1 MGHGSGGHGW
11 LYVPP
16 RYALIHK
23 KGHGKLDAPPSPAKA
38 GCGMKPIFP
47 ILTLT
52 VVAIAFAGSVSAAV
66 QTQNKLV
73 VKSNR
78 ELDVNFLLYLPKEHA
93 AQPKKKWPLIMF
105 LHGAGERGDNLDR
118 VKVHGPPKLVEQGK
132 AMEFII
138 VSPQCPRETIW
149 NDELLITLLDD
160 VVKRYHADETR
171 LYLTGL
177 SMGGYGTWSLG
188 LTHCDRFAAIAPIC
202 GGGDF
207 IKAYNAGGAKG
218 KSLRTLGIW
227 AFHGAKDTV
236 VPLAESERMV
246 TSIKKFGHP
255 GPKLTV
261 YPEARHD
268 SWTKTY
274 ANPELYKWFLQHQR
288 K

>member
-1 MGHGSGGHGW
+1 
-11 LYVPP
+11 
-16 RYALIHK
+16 
-23 KGHGKLDAPPSPAKA
+23 
-38 GCGMKPIFP
+38 MKRISP

-66 QTQNKLV
+66 QTKNKLV
-73 VKSNR
+73 VESKR
-78 ELDVNFLLYLPKEHA
+78 ELDVKFLLYLPKDHTTK
-93 AQPKKKWPLIMF
+93 PKKKWPLIMF

-118 VKVHGPPKLVEQGK
+118 VKVHGPPKLVEQDK

-149 NDELLITLLDD
+149 NDELLITLLND

-218 KSLRTLGIW
+218 KALSTLGIW

-261 YPEARHD
+261 YPEAGHD

>member
-1 MGHGSGGHGW
+1 
-11 LYVPP
+11 
-16 RYALIHK
+16 
-23 KGHGKLDAPPSPAKA
+23 
-38 GCGMKPIFP
+38 MKRIFP

-52 VVAIAFAGSVSAAV
+52 IGAIAFAGPVSAAV

-73 VKSNR
+73 VKSKR
-78 ELDVNFLLYLPKEHA
+78 ELDVKYLLYLPKGHA
-93 AQPKKKWPLIMF
+93 AKPEKRWPLILF
-105 LHGAGERGDNLDR
+105 LHGAGERGDDLNR
-118 VKVHGPPKLVEQGK
+118 VKVHGPPKLVEKGE
-132 AMEFII
+132 ALEFIV
-138 VSPQCPRETIW
+138 VSPQCPRGTVW
-149 NDELLITLLDD
+149 NDDVLITLLND
-160 VVKRYHADETR
+160 VAKRYRADETR

-218 KSLRTLGIW
+218 KALRTLGVW

-246 TSIKKFGHP
+246 ATLKKFGHP

>member
-1 MGHGSGGHGW
+1 
-11 LYVPP
+11 
-16 RYALIHK
+16 
-23 KGHGKLDAPPSPAKA
+23 
-38 GCGMKPIFP
+38 MKRIFP

-78 ELDVNFLLYLPKEHA
+78 ELDVKFLLYLPKEHA
-93 AQPKKKWPLIMF
+93 AKPKKKWPLIMF

-149 NDELLITLLDD
+149 NDELLITLLND

-218 KSLRTLGIW
+218 KALSTLGIW

-255 GPKLTV
+255 GPKFTW

>member
-1 MGHGSGGHGW
+1 
-11 LYVPP
+11 
-16 RYALIHK
+16 
-23 KGHGKLDAPPSPAKA
+23 
-38 GCGMKPIFP
+38 
-47 ILTLT
+47 
-52 VVAIAFAGSVSAAV
+52 
-66 QTQNKLV
+66 
-73 VKSNR
+73 
-78 ELDVNFLLYLPKEHA
+78 
-93 AQPKKKWPLIMF
+93 MF

-149 NDELLITLLDD
+149 NDELLITLLND
-160 VVKRYHADETR
+160 VVKRHHADETR

-218 KSLRTLGIW
+218 KALRTLGIW

-236 VPLAESERMV
+236 VPLSESEKMV
-246 TSIKKFGHP
+246 EALKKFGHP
-255 GPKLTV
+255 APKLTI
-261 YPEARHD
+261 YPDARHD

-274 ANPELYKWFLQHQR
+274 DNPELYQWFQKYQR

>member
-1 MGHGSGGHGW
+1 
-11 LYVPP
+11 
-16 RYALIHK
+16 
-23 KGHGKLDAPPSPAKA
+23 
-38 GCGMKPIFP
+38 MKRIFP

-52 VVAIAFAGSVSAAV
+52 VVVIAFAGSVPAAV
-66 QTQNKLV
+66 QTKNKLV
-73 VKSNR
+73 VKSKR
-78 ELDVNFLLYLPKEHA
+78 ELDVKFLLYLPEGHTTKS
-93 AQPKKKWPLIMF
+93 KKKWPLIMF

-118 VKVHGPPKLVEQGK
+118 VKVHGPPKMIEQGK

-149 NDELLITLLDD
+149 NDELLITLLND

-207 IKAYNAGGAKG
+207 IKVYNAGGAKG
-218 KSLRTLGIW
+218 KALSTLGVW

-246 TSIKKFGHP
+246 RSLKKSGHP

>member
-1 MGHGSGGHGW
+1 
-11 LYVPP
+11 
-16 RYALIHK
+16 
-23 KGHGKLDAPPSPAKA
+23 
-38 GCGMKPIFP
+38 MKRIFP

-78 ELDVNFLLYLPKEHA
+78 ELDVKFLLYLPKEHA
-93 AQPKKKWPLIMF
+93 AKPKKKWPLIMF

-149 NDELLITLLDD
+149 NDELLITLLND

-218 KSLRTLGIW
+218 KALRTLGIW

>member
-1 MGHGSGGHGW
+1 
-11 LYVPP
+11 
-16 RYALIHK
+16 
-23 KGHGKLDAPPSPAKA
+23 
-38 GCGMKPIFP
+38 MKRIFP
-47 ILTLT
+47 VLTLT
-52 VVAIAFAGSVSAAV
+52 VVVIAFAGSIPAAV

-78 ELDVNFLLYLPKEHA
+78 ELDVKFLLYLPKEHA
-93 AQPKKKWPLIMF
+93 AKPKKKWPLIMF

-118 VKVHGPPKLVEQGK
+118 VKVHGPPKLVEQGES
-132 AMEFII
+132 MEFII

-149 NDELLITLLDD
+149 NDELLITLLND

-218 KSLRTLGIW
+218 KALSTLGIW

-274 ANPELYKWFLQHQR
+274 ANPGLYKWFLQHQR

>member
-1 MGHGSGGHGW
+1 
-11 LYVPP
+11 
-16 RYALIHK
+16 
-23 KGHGKLDAPPSPAKA
+23 
-38 GCGMKPIFP
+38 MKRIFS

-52 VVAIAFAGSVSAAV
+52 VVVIAFAGSVSAAV

-73 VKSNR
+73 VKSKR
-78 ELDVNFLLYLPKEHA
+78 ELDVKFLLYLPEGHTTKSKE
-93 AQPKKKWPLIMF
+93 KWPLIMF

-149 NDELLITLLDD
+149 NDELLITLLND

-218 KSLRTLGIW
+218 KALSTLGIW

-255 GPKLTV
+255 RPKLTV
-261 YPEARHD
+261 YPEAQHD

>member
-1 MGHGSGGHGW
+1 M
-11 LYVPP
+11 
-16 RYALIHK
+16 
-23 KGHGKLDAPPSPAKA
+23 
-38 GCGMKPIFP
+38 
-47 ILTLT
+47 
-52 VVAIAFAGSVSAAV
+52 VVAITFAGSVSAAV

-78 ELDVNFLLYLPKEHA
+78 ELDVKFLLYLPKEHA
-93 AQPKKKWPLIMF
+93 AKPKKKWPLIMF

-149 NDELLITLLDD
+149 NDELLITLLND
-160 VVKRYHADETR
+160 VVKRHHADETR

-218 KSLRTLGIW
+218 KALRTLGIW

>member
-1 MGHGSGGHGW
+1 
-11 LYVPP
+11 
-16 RYALIHK
+16 
-23 KGHGKLDAPPSPAKA
+23 
-38 GCGMKPIFP
+38 MKRIFL
-47 ILTLT
+47 ILTFT

-66 QTQNKLV
+66 QTKNKLV
-73 VKSNR
+73 VESKR
-78 ELDVNFLLYLPKEHA
+78 ELDVKFLLYLPKEHA
-93 AQPKKKWPLIMF
+93 AKPKKKWPLIMF

-149 NDELLITLLDD
+149 NDELLITLLND

-218 KSLRTLGIW
+218 KALRTLGVW

-246 TSIKKFGHP
+246 ATLKKFGHP

>member
-1 MGHGSGGHGW
+1 
-11 LYVPP
+11 
-16 RYALIHK
+16 
-23 KGHGKLDAPPSPAKA
+23 
-38 GCGMKPIFP
+38 MKRILP

-52 VVAIAFAGSVSAAV
+52 VVVIAFAGSVPAAV

-73 VKSNR
+73 VKSKR
-78 ELDVNFLLYLPKEHA
+78 ELDVKFLLYLPEGHTTKS
-93 AQPKKKWPLIMF
+93 KKKWPLIMF

-149 NDELLITLLDD
+149 NDELLITLLND
-160 VVKRYHADETR
+160 VVKRYNADETR

-218 KSLRTLGIW
+218 KALSTLGIW

-261 YPEARHD
+261 YPEAQHD